1 MVFYQITYQR
11 VPDRRVPDQSVPH
24 KGSRKKGSRSNFGTF
39 LVRPAQFSKRPEWDT
54 LNVHKSRMYTTQYI
68 HMGVWDH
75 MKCIPIWLPN
85 IWGGAPFPPS
95 SPVPSIKKNGFE
107 KFGSKKIWVKKL
119 LGQIFFRSFKDLVKQ
134 NFVPK
139 KFVYEKNLSM
149 PKLVCCQT
157 QLRLC

>member
-1 MVFYQITYQR
+1 MITYQR
-11 VPDRRVPDQSVPH
+11 VPDQRVPDQSVPH

-75 MKCIPIWLPN
+75 MKCG
-85 IWGGAPFPPS
+85 GGAPFPPS
-95 SPVPSIKKNGFE
+95 SPVPSIKKMGLKNLGQ
-107 KFGSKKIWVKKL
+107 KTFGSN
-119 LGQIFFRSFKDLVKQ
+119 FFRSFKDLVKQ

-139 KFVYEKNLSM
+139 KFVYEKNQVRRN
-149 PKLVCCQT
+149 LVCSGGGG
-157 QLRLC
+157 